1 MDVKESMLHFRLE
14 SVSESLKRARLAF
27 LVSTIVSVAVIIVV
41 WNAYLSWDR
50 VHVLREQWATNEI
63 TREAQKQLI
72 SGWVKNR
79 IISLPLLGIRIG
91 VSDAAPLASFSLLI
105 INIWYFYCVRRDN
118 RLNGRQ

>member
-105 INIWYFYCVRRDN
+105 INIWYFYCARRDN